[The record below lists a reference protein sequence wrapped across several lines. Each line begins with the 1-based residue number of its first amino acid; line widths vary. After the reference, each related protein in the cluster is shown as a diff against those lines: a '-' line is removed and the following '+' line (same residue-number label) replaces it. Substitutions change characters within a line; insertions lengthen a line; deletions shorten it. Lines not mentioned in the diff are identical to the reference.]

1 LELVFA
7 ADVLSWEKWT
17 NIYRGRKLYG
27 SRSGPQAADEFFRK
41 NQDKMLEGTKVL
53 WEEKEDYYQLM
64 RTREDLGYRSFHSE
78 KQNEPIDPERCLFK
92 KENFHF
98 WDDEYRDT
106 QHLIEATKG
115 HRYIYAA
122 CDPSLGKSKK
132 HDYTAI
138 IILLKHTRNNVLY
151 VIAADITHASPDE
164 AIRKLLTYT
173 SMYNICRIA
182 IETNNFQEL
191 LADKLQQELR
201 RYQPHQPSI
210 KKLTSVR
217 NKIAR
222 ISGLEPFIN
231 QGNLRFNRNQKILLD
246 QLYQFPLAQHDDGP
260 DALEMAVKTAQRV
273 RRVGALFRYN
283 KDGTIAH

>member
-1 LELVFA
+1 MELVFA

-164 AIRKLLTYT
+164 AIRKLQDTDPYPIIIDSKLIKG
-173 SMYNICRIA
+173 MY
-182 IETNNFQEL
+182 
-191 LADKLQQELR
+191 
-201 RYQPHQPSI
+201 
-210 KKLTSVR
+210 V
-217 NKIAR
+217 
-222 ISGLEPFIN
+222 N
-231 QGNLRFNRNQKILLD
+231 Q
-246 QLYQFPLAQHDDGP
+246 YS
-260 DALEMAVKTAQRV
+260 
-273 RRVGALFRYN
+273 
-283 KDGTIAH
+283 